1 MIFGYARVSTKTQ
14 ARDGNSLE
22 AQQAALTAAGKDT
35 FPWER
40 LFSHHF
46 PLGQAEEAVKASM
59 PRESMKVVIAPWME

>member
-46 PLGQAEEAVKASM
+46 PLGRQKR
-59 PRESMKVVIAPWME
+59 P